1 MNEITIN
8 IADSPSAVKS
18 TFLATVQPI
27 LSSEAEDL
35 PFEITINRYSRESW
49 SLKQTNSS
57 TWKTG
62 WFKSIDEKK
71 NINGFLKF
79 LKERKKAAYA
89 KFESPLHDE
98 KTGQICSALFV
109 VPFDQPT
116 NHQSTKDENTFF
128 AQYCLDD
135 KLLKATS
142 VNQAPK
148 PTTKPN
154 LQSDRRSDVIQA
166 NSYSSTASKGLLG
179 NLIGAQRKTNQHLA
193 QAVRKRQDT
202 DELTDSLTSTQ
213 IISRFREKVE
223 RTLRDFENSNQT
235 EIKIPISLAELTREI
250 TSIEEKQKV
259 TISVLKYIVYEQVE
273 EINEEWV
280 ATKESSGF
288 MDESNVVVYK
298 AGFVPPEVLED
309 INKGEQTDEAIQQ
322 QRFLRE
328 ALSKEENRKA
338 KLIEEQNRK
347 KLASEKI
354 QVAVLNTNKRDRRTI
369 EEIQKSMMS
378 TSKRTRND

>member
-18 TFLATVQPI
+18 TFLATVQPV

-57 TWKTG
+57 AWKTG
-62 WFKSIDEKK
+62 WFKSIDDKK
-71 NINGFLKF
+71 NIPGFMKYLSD
-79 LKERKKAAYA
+79 RKKAAYA
-89 KFESPLHDE
+89 KFESSLHDE
-98 KTGQICSALFV
+98 KTGEVCTALFV

-116 NHQSTKDENTFF
+116 NHLTKDENTFF

-135 KLLKATS
+135 KLLKVS
-142 VNQAPK
+142 VTNQAPK
-148 PTTKPN
+148 PSIK
-154 LQSDRRSDVIQA
+154 A
-166 NSYSSTASKGLLG
+166 NSKVNGHDNIQDRSRSSTESKGLLG
-179 NLIGAQRKTNQHLA
+179 NLLGAQRKTNQHLVNA
-193 QAVRKRQDT
+193 ARKRDDLSQRM
-202 DELTDSLTSTQ
+202 DSVTSTH
-213 IISRFREKVE
+213 IISKFREKIE
-223 RTLRDFENSNQT
+223 RTLRDFEKSHQT
-235 EIKIPISLAELTREI
+235 EIKIPISLADLTREMS
-250 TSIEEKQKV
+250 SIEEKEKV

-273 EINEEWV
+273 EINQEWV
-280 ATKESSGF
+280 AAKESSGF
-288 MDESNVVVYK
+288 MDEANVHIYK
-298 AGFVPPEVLED
+298 AGFVPSEVLED
-309 INKGEQTDEAIQQ
+309 MNKGEQTDEAIQQ

-338 KLIEEQNRK
+338 KLIEEENRK

-369 EEIQKSMMS
+369 EEIQKSMIS
-378 TSKRTRND
+378 TSKRTKTE

>member
-49 SLKQTNSS
+49 SLRKQTNSS

-98 KTGQICSALFV
+98 KTGQTCTALFV

-116 NHQSTKDENTFF
+116 NQLTKDENTFF

-135 KLLKATS
+135 RLLRVTS

-154 LQSDRRSDVIQA
+154 LQADRRSDVIQG
-166 NSYSSTASKGLLG
+166 NSSSSTVSKGLLG

-193 QAVRKRQDT
+193 HTLRKRQDT
-202 DELTDSLTSTQ
+202 VELTDSLTSTQ

-250 TSIEEKQKV
+250 TSIEEKEKV
-259 TISVLKYIVYEQVE
+259 TISVLKYVVYEQVE

-309 INKGEQTDEAIQQ
+309 MNKGEQTDEAIQQ

-347 KLASEKI
+347 KLASEKM

-378 TSKRTRND
+378 TSKRTRNE

>member
-49 SLKQTNSS
+49 SLRKQTNSS

-98 KTGQICSALFV
+98 KTGQTCTALFV

-116 NHQSTKDENTFF
+116 NQLTKDENTFF

-135 KLLKATS
+135 RLLRVTS

-154 LQSDRRSDVIQA
+154 LQADRRSDVIQG
-166 NSYSSTASKGLLG
+166 NSSSSTVSKGLLG

-193 QAVRKRQDT
+193 HTLRKRQDT
-202 DELTDSLTSTQ
+202 VELTDSLTSTQ

-250 TSIEEKQKV
+250 TSIEEKEKV

-309 INKGEQTDEAIQQ
+309 MNKGEQTDEAIQQ

-347 KLASEKI
+347 KLASEKM

-378 TSKRTRND
+378 TSKRTRNE